1 MRIGRGGGLGKFE
14 TKMDMTPLIDCI
26 FQLILFLVLTTQ
38 ITVQAEMVDLPF
50 ALEGVDPDKVREE
63 VPPVLVNVVLVKKDE
78 RGPHEGRGEIICG
91 GQRLGNDVK
100 ALAAILRKE
109 VIRDAEPPPR
119 GLGRGYE
126 PGPGGRQLSKLA
138 VIVRADREVRGEY
151 IRTVFSACGE
161 VGIYRV
167 RVSSTM
173 PQP

>member
-1 MRIGRGGGLGKFE
+1 MRIGRDGGAE

-38 ITVQAEMVDLPF
+38 ITVQAEDVTLPF

-63 VPPVLVNVVLVKKDE
+63 VPPVLVNVVLAKGRE
-78 RGPHEGRGEIICG
+78 GEPQGGRGEIVCG
-91 GQRLGNDVK
+91 GRRLGNDVK
-100 ALAAILRKE
+100 ALAAVLRQE

-119 GLGRGYE
+119 GKGRGYE

-138 VIVRADREVRGEY
+138 VIVRADQNVRGEY

-161 VGIYRV
+161 VGIYRI
-167 RVSSTM
+167 RVSSTL
-173 PQP
+173 PSP